1 VWHPATGS
9 KDKGKNCNANHVLR
23 VKNTLFSIVNKE
35 RIALLEEYVRQDP
48 QDPFNHYALAL
59 EYLHAHPSEALG
71 RLQKVI
77 EQFPHYLPS
86 YYPCAELTAML
97 GSAAAALTVAE
108 SGMTK
113 ALQAGDRKTAS
124 ELRTLAESIQD

>member
-1 VWHPATGS
+1 M
-9 KDKGKNCNANHVLR
+9 
-23 VKNTLFSIVNKE
+23 NKE

-59 EYLHAHPSEALG
+59 EYLHAHPAEALG

-77 EQFPHYLPS
+77 EQFPYYLPS

-97 GSAAAALTVAE
+97 GSAAAALTLAE
-108 SGMTK
+108 SGMTM
-113 ALQAGDRKTAS
+113 ALKAGDRKTAS
-124 ELRTLAESIQD
+124 ELLTLAESIQD